1 MPGSIFGVVRTTGTT
16 GAASARG
23 ARNRRTRTRE
33 NGGYDFFENPETDA
47 RDALPFWQPDPDIA
61 LTIAPDDNPDTVS
74 PIFDPWRFPGRKA
87 IGHDGY
93 RLALKLTRHGR
104 SWHVNIASALD
115 AAEPFIFSVAP
126 DERAGARLR
135 EAKDMLA
142 MIAGR
147 HAGCVGRRG
156 SAEPIITMQ
165 SLQALDG
172 HLAGA
177 SERDIAI
184 AIFGER
190 IVKEKWHSD
199 SELRAKVRYLI
210 RRGRFLVNGG
220 YRRLL
225 WGAAARRTGEFPMP
239 AAVASGRKPAGRDSP
254 YAAG

>member
-1 MPGSIFGVVRTTGTT
+1 MTGIASTRGGRQPRTQ
-16 GAASARG
+16 
-23 ARNRRTRTRE
+23 E
-33 NGGYDFFENPETDA
+33 IGGCDFFENPDCDTRE
-47 RDALPFWQPDPDIA
+47 ALPFWQPDPDIT
-61 LTIAPDDNPDTVS
+61 LTITPDDDPDTDA
-74 PIFDPWRFPGRKA
+74 PIFEPWGFPGRKA
-87 IGHDGY
+87 LGHDGR

-104 SWHVNIASALD
+104 SWHIHIAGALN
-115 AAEPFIFSVAP
+115 AAEPFTFAVAP

-142 MIAGR
+142 VIAGR
-147 HAGCVGRRG
+147 HAGVVGLRG

-172 HLAGA
+172 HHAGA

-199 SELRAKVRYLI
+199 SELRARVRYLI
-210 RRGRFLVNGG
+210 RRSRAMMNGG

-225 WGAAARRTGEFPMP
+225 WGAAARRAGDLAMPGVHSAGRRP
-239 AAVASGRKPAGRDSP
+239 AAPDSP
-254 YAAG
+254 YTAG